1 MKIVQLC
8 LFFFLLFFCA
18 CSSLVLKPA
27 DFAWPVE
34 TVTKVDSSG
43 SVQIERYSLTFN
55 AKELF
60 LKETGDS
67 LGYQGKELRVI
78 RNPKGYYF
86 MTANNFKNVYVFN
99 SNDGA
104 LKLENKIEISD
115 STGIQNP
122 AFNLRPPFIQLIY
135 DNKTV
140 NLTKDGIVE
149 EEKK

>member
-1 MKIVQLC
+1 MKIVKLGV
-8 LFFFLLFFCA
+8 FFFLLFFYA

-27 DFAWPVE
+27 NFAWPVE
-34 TVTKVDSSG
+34 SVAKVGDDG
-43 SVQIERYSLTFN
+43 NVQIQRYSLFFN

-60 LKETGDS
+60 FKETGDS
-67 LGYQGKELRVI
+67 LGYQNKELRVI

-86 MTANNFKNVYVFN
+86 MTTENFKNVYVFN
-99 SNDGA
+99 SDDGA
-104 LKLENKIEISD
+104 LKLDNKIEISD

-135 DNKTV
+135 GNKKV